1 MNLSWARSDLGLTW
15 ILLLGW
21 LDLRLMGIWL
31 AFSSNFVCSNFRLD
45 QIGFKLAHKLHMCF
59 LFAIGPIPGQF
70 FNKILFLSSRP
81 SYTFSTLKQ
90 HRWGPLKKPL
100 LNPAAAQLFSYEL
113 HVKRPLHHLQSMWID
128 AWREREKVKK
138 KKKKIF
144 WCIDK
149 QYLHKCIEVLFVLHS
164 SYVIFAH

>member
-59 LFAIGPIPGQF
+59 LLQLGLYPV
-70 FNKILFLSSRP
+70 NFLTKSC
-81 SYTFSTLKQ
+81 F
-90 HRWGPLKKPL
+90 
-100 LNPAAAQLFSYEL
+100 
-113 HVKRPLHHLQSMWID
+113 
-128 AWREREKVKK
+128 
-138 KKKKIF
+138 
-144 WCIDK
+144 
-149 QYLHKCIEVLFVLHS
+149 
-164 SYVIFAH
+164 